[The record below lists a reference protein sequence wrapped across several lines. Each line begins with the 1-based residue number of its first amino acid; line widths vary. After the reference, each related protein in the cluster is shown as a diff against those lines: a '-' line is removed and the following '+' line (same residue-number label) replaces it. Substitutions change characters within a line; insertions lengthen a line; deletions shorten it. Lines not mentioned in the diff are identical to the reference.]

1 MKSLYFLPPLLAL
14 GISAAYL
21 GSQQQK
27 FTALEEQSRVMRER
41 IAAIEALPTDGSE
54 ATASDLISKKADQG
68 PFLENGMI
76 DWVILA
82 KMNTSNRG
90 GMPRNIK
97 SYIKVQQK
105 LLSME
110 IEEIQKSL
118 KLIARLELLPRERQ
132 GLEMM
137 LASVMIEKDPQKA
150 LQHYEKYLGKNES
163 GMSYQLRD
171 AFGKWARKDPS
182 AALAWFDMKKAKGA
196 FKSKELDPNAGG
208 AREFEAQ
215 GLSALLASDP
225 AQVDARLQGLPEKEI
240 RQLLSN
246 SSLWNQNPGA
256 DGNNKAYYDLVRRH
270 LDDEGQKDV
279 IGTSIAMAVIR
290 NGDLSQ
296 ASEKLAGA
304 DLTGAERAAAID
316 KVTQHYARPWDR
328 EPAEL
333 REVYTW
339 AQTEDPDRAEEL
351 AGKTFARYG
360 NHRNTDFE
368 ATFQE
373 ILELSVE
380 TQKPEIVT
388 VFVSELERP
397 QQQVSEIKDAT
408 LRKTFEVL
416 ISKLPSEGAATE

>member
-1 MKSLYFLPPLLAL
+1 
-14 GISAAYL
+14 
-21 GSQQQK
+21 
-27 FTALEEQSRVMRER
+27 MRQR
-41 IAAIEALPTDGSE
+41 IAAIEALPTDGPG
-54 ATASDLISKKADQG
+54 ATASELISKKEDRG
-68 PFLENGMI
+68 PFLDNGMI

-82 KMNTSNRG
+82 KLNSSNRG
-90 GMPRNIK
+90 GMPRDIK

-150 LQHYEKYLGKNES
+150 LLYYEKYLGKNES

-182 AALAWFDMKKAKGA
+182 AALAWFDTKRAAGA
-196 FKSKELDPNAGG
+196 FNSKELDPNAGG

-246 SSLWNQNPGA
+246 SSLWNQNPGT

-270 LDDEGQKDV
+270 LDDGGQKAV

-304 DLTGAERAAAID
+304 DLTGAERTAAID
-316 KVTQHYARPWDR
+316 KVAQHYARPWDR

-351 AGKTFARYG
+351 AGKTFACYG

-373 ILELSVE
+373 ILSLSVE
-380 TQKPEIVT
+380 AQKPEIVT
-388 VFVSELERP
+388 AFVSELERP

-408 LRKTFEVL
+408 LRKTLEIL
-416 ISKLPSEGAATE
+416 ISELPAEEAATE